1 MIISKEYALKL
12 VRIGKAKLEGKCFD
26 NGNTYMIVTRY
37 DLQRV
42 DHFLI
47 GEGDL
52 RQSLRIPEWL
62 A

>member
-52 RQSLRIPEWL
+52 R
-62 A
+62 